1 MEETIEEQEFKEEV
15 WEIIADI
22 ERLVCG
28 YMEKGI
34 SFEKIAAALLMYSIG
49 YAYQHKDPAVA
60 SHNIL
65 KLISSKLDH
74 QTHQTMH
81 QEHSPFKH

>member
-1 MEETIEEQEFKEEV
+1 MEENIEEQEFKEEI

-22 ERLVCG
+22 ELLVYG

-34 SFEKIAAALLMYSIG
+34 NFEKIAAALLMYSIG
-49 YAYQHKDPAVA
+49 FAYQHKDPAVA

-65 KLISSKLDH
+65 KLISSKLDP
-74 QTHQTMH
+74 QTHQVLH